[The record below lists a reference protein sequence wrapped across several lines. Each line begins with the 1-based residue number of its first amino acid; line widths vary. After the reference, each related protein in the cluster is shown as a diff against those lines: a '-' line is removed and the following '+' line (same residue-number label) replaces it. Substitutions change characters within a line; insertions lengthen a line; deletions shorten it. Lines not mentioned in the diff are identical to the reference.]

1 MLLDGILSYEV
12 LINVALGCP
21 RILKLL
27 HLLNSRGGEK
37 ANKWMDRF
45 LQYFCLDF
53 RFRAKI
59 YWICRS
65 GNCMQWI
72 VN

>member
-27 HLLNSRGGEK
+27 HLLNTRGGEK

-45 LQYFCLDF
+45 CNIF
-53 RFRAKI
+53 A
-59 YWICRS
+59 WISDSEQKFTGFADQAIACS
-65 GNCMQWI
+65 GL
-72 VN
+72 